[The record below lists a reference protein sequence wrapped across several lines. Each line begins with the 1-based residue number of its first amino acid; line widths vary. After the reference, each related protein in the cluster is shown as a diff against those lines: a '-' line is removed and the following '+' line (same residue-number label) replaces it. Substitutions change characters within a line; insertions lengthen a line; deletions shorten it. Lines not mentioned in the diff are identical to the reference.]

1 MRCGIK
7 GSHIDNLALFIAVS
21 SLFGARLFSWLF
33 YFPPGVSLWAALRDS
48 SGGMV
53 FYGGLIFG
61 LLAAIIY
68 ARIARLALGN
78 LLDVFAP
85 ALALGLAFGRVGC
98 FMAGCCWGDVCVAP
112 AELSKLPQASLAWQ
126 VQTVP
131 LISRAGFP
139 LAVRFPEG
147 AGAFEQHRK
156 LGLIEG
162 DARLS
167 RPVHP
172 VQLYEATL
180 ALGLCLCLHLRFTRR
195 RWQGQV
201 CGLLIL
207 NYAVIRFAT
216 EFLRADNP
224 PIYLGLTLSQVIS
237 LALGTGAA
245 IILARKNS
253 ATMPDGVAVDRPR
266 LAGCSQPK
274 EPEMVEG

>member
-1 MRCGIK
+1 M
-7 GSHIDNLALFIAVS
+7 
-21 SLFGARLFSWLF
+21 
-33 YFPPGVSLWAALRDS
+33 
-48 SGGMV
+48 
-53 FYGGLIFG
+53 
-61 LLAAIIY
+61 
-68 ARIARLALGN
+68 
-78 LLDVFAP
+78 
-85 ALALGLAFGRVGC
+85 
-98 FMAGCCWGDVCVAP
+98 
-112 AELSKLPQASLAWQ
+112 
-126 VQTVP
+126 QTVP

-147 AGAFEQHRK
+147 AGAFEQHGK

-207 NYAVIRFAT
+207 NYAIIRFTT
-216 EFLRADNP
+216 EFLRADNS
-224 PIYLGLTLSQVIS
+224 PIHLGLTLSQVIS

-266 LAGCSQPK
+266 LAGSQPK